1 MADEPKLPAQLLLD
15 YLVELGTALMSAGC
29 PTNRLED
36 VIVAIAEQ
44 EGFVAD
50 VFAVPTGLFLSLRTP
65 QGESPV
71 VTMVRVRE
79 WKNDLHRLAALD
91 EVLNEV
97 ADRTLTIPEAR
108 ARIHE
113 LEHAKPVWPMWA
125 VMLATIGASA
135 GSSIS
140 FGGSVVDCA
149 FAGLGGLLLRVMM
162 LSTRNEPNLRL
173 LENFLGGLI
182 AGLVALLASQLV
194 PGTSREVVVLAT
206 IIPLLPGL
214 TLTTGLSE
222 VAWRNL
228 VAGSARLMQAAVTLL
243 SLVFGIALIVG
254 LEGQLDL
261 PVPTVAARAAAP
273 WFFQVIALPVATL
286 SYGVLLGV
294 GRKGLPVALASG
306 ALVWTVSAATR
317 TLPGPHA
324 AFVTAFVLAAA
335 ANIYARNTARPA
347 QLFLMPGMLLLVP
360 GALSF
365 RSLETLLHGDVVTS
379 ASQAGTMIIIAGALV
394 MGLLVSSVV
403 VPAKKH
409 L

>member
-1 MADEPKLPAQLLLD
+1 MADDPKLSAQLLLD

-36 VIVAIAEQ
+36 VIVAIAQQ

-113 LEHAKPVWPMWA
+113 LEHAKPVWPMW
-125 VMLATIGASA
+125 VVILATVGASA

-149 FAGLGGLLLRVMM
+149 FAGLGGLLLRAMM

-182 AGLVALLASQLV
+182 AGSVALLASQLV

-254 LEGQLDL
+254 LESQLRL
-261 PVPTVAARAAAP
+261 PVPTVTPREAAP
-273 WFFQVIALPVATL
+273 WIFQVVALPTAAL
-286 SYGVLLGV
+286 SYGVLLGL
-294 GRKGLPVALASG
+294 GRRGLPIALASG
-306 ALVWTVSAATR
+306 ALVWLLGAATR
-317 TLPGPHA
+317 SLPGPHA
-324 AFVTAFVLAAA
+324 AFITAFVLAAA
-335 ANIYARNTARPA
+335 ANVYARNTARPA

-360 GALSF
+360 GALSY
-365 RSLETLLHGDVVTS
+365 RSLETLLRGDVVTS
-379 ASQAGTMIIIAGALV
+379 ASQASEMLVIAGALV
-394 MGLLVSSVV
+394 MGLLVSNAV
-403 VPAKKH
+403 VPAKKY